1 MCYHRGV
8 NAKVSTVLPLIIY
21 QELSRR
27 RSAAR
32 IRSIQSTPVYT
43 YTSPL
48 TSGMA
53 DAEVSRSVW
62 CQCTQTDVK
71 KHLQHLWPKYGT
83 GRKDVIIIVVL
94 AVISNYSL
102 H

>member
-1 MCYHRGV
+1 MTR
-8 NAKVSTVLPLIIY
+8 ST
-21 QELSRR
+21 
-27 RSAAR
+27 AR
-32 IRSIQSTPVYT
+32 IRSIYSTSVYT

-53 DAEVSRSVW
+53 DVEPSRSVW

-83 GRKDVIIIVVL
+83 GRKDVIRIVAV
-94 AVISNYSL
+94 AVISNFLL